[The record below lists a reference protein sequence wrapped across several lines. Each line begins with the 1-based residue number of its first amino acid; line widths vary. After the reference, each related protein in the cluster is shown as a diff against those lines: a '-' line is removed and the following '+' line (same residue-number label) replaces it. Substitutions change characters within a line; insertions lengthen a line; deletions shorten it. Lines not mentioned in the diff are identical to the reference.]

1 VDAQNEANT
10 KNVIKTWSRR
20 SMISPSMIGHT
31 IAVHDGRKHVPVFIT
46 DAMIGHKLGEF
57 APTRTFR
64 GHVKDDRRQL
74 VANTQDALVARAVL
88 RDIRH
93 TPQKA
98 RRVVDLVRGMR
109 ADEALNVLKFAPQA
123 AGSDVYTLLN
133 SAIAN
138 AKQQNPAIRDA
149 SELWVVEAL
158 VDEGRTM
165 KRFRPRAQGRGF
177 RILKRSSHI
186 TVAVSDS
193 KATSKSL
200 SRTSSKAQTRNP
212 KRSEKAPLAAQRL
225 NHQQRRER
233 PTNGSKSKPTR
244 LPPRHHN

>member
-1 VDAQNEANT
+1 MPNT
-10 KNVIKTWSRR
+10 TNNPLI
-20 SMISPSMIGHT
+20 
-31 IAVHDGRKHVPVFIT
+31 
-46 DAMIGHKLGEF
+46 
-57 APTRTFR
+57 
-64 GHVKDDRRQL
+64 
-74 VANTQDALVARAVL
+74 ARAIL

-109 ADEALNVLKFAPQA
+109 ADEALSVLKFAPQS

-133 SAIAN
+133 SAVAN

-186 TVAVSDS
+186 SVAVSDS
-193 KATSKSL
+193 KVASKTMNKKGATK
-200 SRTSSKAQTRNP
+200 
-212 KRSEKAPLAAQRL
+212 
-225 NHQQRRER
+225 
-233 PTNGSKSKPTR
+233 
-244 LPPRHHN
+244 

>member
-1 VDAQNEANT
+1 
-10 KNVIKTWSRR
+10 
-20 SMISPSMIGHT
+20 MIG
-31 IAVHDGRKHVPVFIT
+31 
-46 DAMIGHKLGEF
+46 E
-57 APTRTFR
+57 
-64 GHVKDDRRQL
+64 QL
-74 VANTQDALVARAVL
+74 VANTTPQADTLIARAIL

-109 ADEALNVLKFAPQA
+109 ADEALNILKFAPQA

-133 SAIAN
+133 SAVAN
-138 AKQQNPAIRDA
+138 AKAKNPAIRDA

-186 TVAVSDS
+186 SVAVSDV
-193 KATSKSL
+193 KATSKTI
-200 SRTSSKAQTRNP
+200 SRTSTKTQTRNP
-212 KRSEKAPLAAQRL
+212 KRAEDSAKGA
-225 NHQQRRER
+225 N
-233 PTNGSKSKPTR
+233 K
-244 LPPRHHN
+244 

>member
-1 VDAQNEANT
+1 MANPKAVKNE
-10 KNVIKTWSRR
+10 
-20 SMISPSMIGHT
+20 
-31 IAVHDGRKHVPVFIT
+31 
-46 DAMIGHKLGEF
+46 E
-57 APTRTFR
+57 
-64 GHVKDDRRQL
+64 
-74 VANTQDALVARAVL
+74 ALIARAIL

-109 ADEALNVLKFAPQA
+109 ADEALSILKFAPQA
-123 AGSDVYTLLN
+123 AGADVFSLLN
-133 SAIAN
+133 SAVAN

-186 TVAVSDS
+186 SLAVSDLKAIS
-193 KATSKSL
+193 KTISRATQ
-200 SRTSSKAQTRNP
+200 RTQTRNP
-212 KRSEKAPLAAQRL
+212 KRAEVAATST
-225 NHQQRRER
+225 E
-233 PTNGSKSKPTR
+233 NGATK
-244 LPPRHHN
+244 

>member
-1 VDAQNEANT
+1 
-10 KNVIKTWSRR
+10 
-20 SMISPSMIGHT
+20 MIG
-31 IAVHDGRKHVPVFIT
+31 
-46 DAMIGHKLGEF
+46 E
-57 APTRTFR
+57 
-64 GHVKDDRRQL
+64 QL
-74 VANTQDALVARAVL
+74 VPNTQDALVARAVL

-123 AGSDVYTLLN
+123 AGSDVFTLLN

-186 TVAVSDS
+186 SVAVSDVKAAS
-193 KATSKSL
+193 KTMNARKTSVKGATK
-200 SRTSSKAQTRNP
+200 
-212 KRSEKAPLAAQRL
+212 
-225 NHQQRRER
+225 
-233 PTNGSKSKPTR
+233 
-244 LPPRHHN
+244 

>member
-1 VDAQNEANT
+1 
-10 KNVIKTWSRR
+10 
-20 SMISPSMIGHT
+20 MIGELPVPNT
-31 IAVHDGRKHVPVFIT
+31 DKPVVGRAI
-46 DAMIGHKLGEF
+46 
-57 APTRTFR
+57 
-64 GHVKDDRRQL
+64 
-74 VANTQDALVARAVL
+74 L

-109 ADEALNVLKFAPQA
+109 ADEALSVLKFAPQA
-123 AGSDVYTLLN
+123 AGDDVFTLLN
-133 SAIAN
+133 SAVAN

-186 TVAVSDS
+186 TVCVSAEKTIS
-193 KATSKSL
+193 KTI
-200 SRTSSKAQTRNP
+200 SRAPQSAQTRNP
-212 KRSEKAPLAAQRL
+212 KRSEKSPLVTTPAEKGAS
-225 NHQQRRER
+225 N
-233 PTNGSKSKPTR
+233 
-244 LPPRHHN
+244 